1 MGGVGV
7 SVPRVRSGG
16 GYGGVG
22 TGRPSRPGGQL
33 VGPRPSWPGGF
44 FSFFLALF
52 FLTFY
57 YFHFFL
63 FVT

>member
-1 MGGVGV
+1 MGV

-33 VGPRPSWPGGF
+33 VGPRPSWPGGGVLFLSFPFLLCF
-44 FSFFLALF
+44 FF
-52 FLTFY
+52 
-57 YFHFFL
+57 
-63 FVT
+63 